1 MPAPTVPQLEAI
13 ASNALQSAG
22 IRGQGAAGLAR
33 ALADATAQALTLFIG
48 QAQVLSGIPAVVS
61 SESGSGATVG
71 PGRLLPPPAG
81 GPDAVQLEG
90 LAQAALTAQHIQG
103 EKASALAKVIAA
115 SLAQG
120 IALFTAQ
127 MQVKSGITISSFV
140 TTSPGNLH

>member
-61 SESGSGATVG
+61 SESATA
-71 PGRLLPPPAG
+71 PPW
-81 GPDAVQLEG
+81 DR
-90 LAQAALTAQHIQG
+90 AACCRRRRVVPTP
-103 EKASALAKVIAA
+103 S
-115 SLAQG
+115 SLRDWRRR
-120 IALFTAQ
+120 
-127 MQVKSGITISSFV
+127 
-140 TTSPGNLH
+140 H